1 MLYLA
6 SRPPHGIKPERTGR
20 DVKENKTLIGRK
32 TKLTQSS
39 KKKLKKTK
47 TKNEG
52 ACNLSNDYLTPRVSF
67 HFIAQD
73 VIDKKSLVPRRA
85 AGRISF
91 PTDHS
96 RSGLDSSF

>member
-1 MLYLA
+1 MLSLA

-20 DVKENKTLIGRK
+20 DVKETLIGRK

-52 ACNLSNDYLTPRVSF
+52 ACHLSNDYLTPRVSF